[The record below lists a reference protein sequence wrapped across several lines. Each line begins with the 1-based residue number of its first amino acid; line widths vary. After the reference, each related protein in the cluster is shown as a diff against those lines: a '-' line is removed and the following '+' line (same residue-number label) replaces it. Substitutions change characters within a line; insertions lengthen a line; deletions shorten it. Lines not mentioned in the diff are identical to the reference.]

1 MARRKESVYAAG
13 MRKPL
18 LGLLALS
25 LAPSLSLAAPSPMT
39 KAQIGAIESLIRA
52 ALDST
57 RAPGATLAIGRDG
70 QVVWTRG
77 FGYADLEN
85 RVPAEANTA
94 YRTASI
100 GKSMTAT
107 AAYRLVEEGKLD
119 LDAPVQGYCP
129 QFPEK
134 RWPVTARRLI
144 EHTSGIRHYEGPTA
158 DAEGYIT
165 KHYDRVS
172 DALEI
177 FAKDS
182 LLFQPGSDWHYT
194 TWGYALL
201 GCVLEGAAHEEY
213 RALMRRLIFA
223 PAGMAETRDDDPG
236 AIIPHR
242 AKGYEIVD
250 GVLRNSRW
258 ADMSSKL
265 PAGGWLT
272 TARDLVRFMNAW
284 MAGKLVSRADMDT
297 MLAACRLNDGSTV
310 DNFGHGW
317 FIDDYHG
324 MKAGTY
330 GGGTAQVSGVVFF
343 VPERRLAV
351 AGIFNLEGI
360 PGPKRIALAERI
372 ADILL
377 GEKTPNPDHFT
388 PR

>member
-1 MARRKESVYAAG
+1 MRWFCAASVSLLLSATQACAAQ
-13 MRKPL
+13 P
-18 LGLLALS
+18 AI
-25 LAPSLSLAAPSPMT
+25 T
-39 KAQIGAIESLIRA
+39 QAQIASIRGLVRA
-52 ALDST
+52 ALDSA
-57 RAPGATLAIGRDG
+57 RAPGATFAIGLG
-70 QVVWTRG
+70 GKIVWSEG

-85 RVPAEANTA
+85 KLPAEPNTA

-119 LDAPVQGYCP
+119 LDAPVQKYCP
-129 QFPEK
+129 AFPEK

-165 KHYDRVS
+165 KHYDHVS

-177 FAKDS
+177 FARDS
-182 LLFQPGSDWHYT
+182 LLFRPGSDWHYT
-194 TWGYALL
+194 TWGYVLL

-213 RALMRRLIFA
+213 TALMRHLVFD
-223 PAGMAETRDDDPG
+223 PSGMSDTRDDDPR
-236 AIIPHR
+236 AIVPHR
-242 AKGYEIVD
+242 AKGYVIED
-250 GVLRNSRW
+250 GRLENSRW

-272 TARDLVRFMNAW
+272 TAPDLVRFMNTW
-284 MAGKLVSRADMDT
+284 MAGKLVTRATMDT
-297 MLAACRLNDGSTV
+297 MLAVCRLRDGSTV

-343 VPERRLAV
+343 VPARDLAV
-351 AGIFNLEGI
+351 AGIFNLENI

-372 ADILL
+372 ADVLL

>member
-1 MARRKESVYAAG
+1 MKRLLTALTALVFLAAG
-13 MRKPL
+13 EAR
-18 LGLLALS
+18 A
-25 LAPSLSLAAPSPMT
+25 AAPALT
-39 KAQIGAIESLIRA
+39 REQIAGIRALVKA

-57 RAPGATLAIGRDG
+57 GAPGATFAVGLGG
-70 QVVWTRG
+70 KVVWSEG

-85 RVPAEANTA
+85 QVPAEPNTA

-119 LDAPVQGYCP
+119 LDQPVQKYCP
-129 QFPEK
+129 AFPEK

-144 EHTSGIRHYEGPTA
+144 EHTSGIRHYDGPTGS
-158 DAEGYIT
+158 AEGYIT
-165 KHYDRVS
+165 KHYDRVP

-177 FAKDS
+177 FARDS
-182 LLFQPGSDWHYT
+182 LLFRPGSDWHYT
-194 TWGYALL
+194 TWGYVLL

-213 RALMRRLIFA
+213 KTLMRRLVFT
-223 PAGMAETRDDDPG
+223 PAGMADTRDDDPS
-236 AIIPHR
+236 ALVPHR

-250 GVLRNSRW
+250 GAVRNSRW
-258 ADMSSKL
+258 ADMSAKL

-272 TARDLVRFMNAW
+272 TAPDLVRFQNAW

-297 MLAACRLNDGSTV
+297 MLAVCRLSDGSTV

-343 VPERRLAV
+343 VPAKNLSV
-351 AGIFNLEGI
+351 AGIFDLENI

-372 ADILL
+372 ADVIL